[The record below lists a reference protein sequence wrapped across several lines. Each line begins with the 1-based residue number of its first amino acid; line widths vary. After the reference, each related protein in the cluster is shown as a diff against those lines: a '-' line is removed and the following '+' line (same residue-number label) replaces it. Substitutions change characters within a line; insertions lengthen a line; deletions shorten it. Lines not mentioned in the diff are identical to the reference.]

1 MTNLKKV
8 LLPKMPEKVRLCKRW
23 FTLARTSSLDYPV
36 NGEWVKSLILYY
48 ERGTEDSFEYI
59 RVEFVP
65 TAKGYI
71 ARATRGK
78 DWRQPEK
85 SLYFYTGKRLKD
97 LTEIQVWL
105 NLYTIR
111 VKQEMVPSPD
121 SIHRKLNW
129 KLVFA

>member
-1 MTNLKKV
+1 MTNLEKV

-23 FTLARTSSLDYPV
+23 FTLARTNSLDYPV

-48 ERGTEDSFEYI
+48 ERGTRDSFEYI

-65 TAKGYI
+65 DVKGYI

-78 DWRQPEK
+78 GWRQSENF
-85 SLYFYTGKRLKD
+85 LYFYTGKRLKD

-121 SIHRKLNW
+121 SIHRKLN
-129 KLVFA
+129 